1 MTLFTGSGVAIIT
14 PFTNSMEVNYPKLKE
29 LLEFHIE
36 NETDAIII
44 NGTTG
49 ESATMTDEE
58 SLKVIKFTVE
68 VINNRIPVI
77 AGTGSNDTRHA
88 IEFSVAATKLGVDGL
103 LIVTPYYNKG
113 NENGIY
119 NHYKA
124 IAEAVNCPIILYNV
138 PSRTGVNLS
147 IPLLEKLSKFD
158 NIIAIK
164 EASGNIS
171 YAAEIARVIPSL
183 TIYSGNDD
191 MVVPLLSLGAKGV
204 ISVSANIIP
213 KITHKMVISFLNSDI
228 NKAMRLQLDYND
240 LLNTL
245 FIETNPIPIKNAM
258 NFLGYNVGPCR
269 LPLGEMFEEN
279 KKTLH
284 TILNKHGVDKWI

>member
-88 IEFSVAATKLGVDGL
+88 VEFSVAATKLGVDGL

-213 KITHKMVISFLNSDI
+213 KITHEMVISFLNSDI

-240 LLNTL
+240 LVNAL

-258 NFLGYNVGPCR
+258 NFLDYNVGPCR

>member
-1 MTLFTGSGVAIIT
+1 MTLFTGSGVAIVT
-14 PFTNSMEVNYPKLKE
+14 PFTDSMEVNYPKLKE

-36 NETDAIII
+36 NNTDAIII

-49 ESATMTDEE
+49 ESATMTDQE
-58 SLKVIKFTVE
+58 SLDVIKFTVD

-77 AGTGSNDTRHA
+77 AGTGSNDTKHA
-88 IEFSVAATKLGVDGL
+88 LECSIATTKLGVDGL

-119 NHYKA
+119 NHYKS
-124 IAEAVNCPIILYNV
+124 IAEAVDCPIILYNV

-147 IPLLEKLSKFD
+147 IPLLEKLAKID

-191 MVVPLLSLGAKGV
+191 MVIPLLSLGAKGV

-213 KITHKMVISFLNSDI
+213 KITHEMVISFLNSDL
-228 NKAMRLQLDYND
+228 NKGMGLQLDYNG
-240 LLNTL
+240 LVNTL
-245 FIETNPIPIKNAM
+245 FIETNPIPIKDAM
-258 NFLGYNVGPCR
+258 NFLGYDVGPCR
-269 LPLGEMFEEN
+269 LPLGEMFEDN
-279 KKTLH
+279 KIILH
-284 TILNKHGVDKWI
+284 NILNEYGVEKWI

>member
-88 IEFSVAATKLGVDGL
+88 VEFSVAATKLGVDGL

-158 NIIAIK
+158 NIVAIK

-213 KITHKMVISFLNSDI
+213 KITHEMVISFLNSDI

-240 LLNTL
+240 LVNAL

-258 NFLGYNVGPCR
+258 NFLDYNVGPCR